1 MKSTLAITLFAALLG
16 ALPAAAGNP
25 PKPAQRS
32 IDGEAEYKAN
42 CTRCHMAIHT
52 YSARSERTMISHMRV
67 RANLTK
73 DEADAIFRYMSGY
86 DQKPKAA
93 PTNSAKGAV
102 TQ

>member
-1 MKSTLAITLFAALLG
+1 MKSTLAIALFASFLG

-32 IDGEAEYKAN
+32 IDGEAAYKAN

-52 YSARSERTMISHMRV
+52 YSARSERTMMSHMRV

-73 DEADAIFRYMSGY
+73 DEADAIFQYMSGH
-86 DQKPKAA
+86 DQQPAAA
-93 PTNSAKGAV
+93 PTKPVKGTV
-102 TQ
+102 IQ